1 MIKKLAPRLV
11 IAVLI
16 SAVIAGCSAPSQSTS
31 ETADSTAVAA
41 FTADTLSD
49 YSGQVVILNF
59 WATWCMPCVVE
70 MPALAAIYQ
79 EYQGDGVVVLGVN
92 VSDGSDAILAFVRE
106 HGLTFPVLRD
116 PVQEAMKTYDIRVL
130 PTTFF
135 IDRQGQ
141 IQQRKLGAMSASF
154 LKEQIESLL
163 N

>member
-1 MIKKLAPRLV
+1 M
-11 IAVLI
+11 
-16 SAVIAGCSAPSQSTS
+16 
-31 ETADSTAVAA
+31 E
-41 FTADTLSD
+41 
-49 YSGQVVILNF
+49 
-59 WATWCMPCVVE
+59 
-70 MPALAAIYQ
+70 AIYQ